1 MERVVL
7 VGVMMLCLVSAGQ
20 SGGFPFAPQA
30 QSEKSVEHALK
41 PGDTMP
47 QLAGQSLTGKP
58 VDLPSGMGDG
68 QIVLIVSF
76 SHSAGRD
83 SQNWGEHLSKDY
95 PHLNIYNAIF
105 LEAAPKLVR
114 PMAVSGIKSGMPP
127 FIQDRAVILYRDE
140 SLWKQRLEIKDDSWA
155 RVILIDPGGRI
166 RWISPGP
173 FGDAVYQ
180 ALGKE
185 VQTSK

>member
-1 MERVVL
+1 MQSAILAVVMTL
-7 VGVMMLCLVSAGQ
+7 NLVSAGP
-20 SGGFPFAPQA
+20 SGAFPFAPEA
-30 QSEKSVEHALK
+30 QSEKSVERVLK
-41 PGDTMP
+41 PGDTLP

-127 FIQDRAVILYRDE
+127 FIQDRAVIFYKDE

-155 RVILIDPGGRI
+155 RVIVIDPGGRI

-185 VQTSK
+185 IQTLK